1 MSIPSPLQPQDPLE
15 GASTP
20 KSRMRVTVLTILAL
34 HVVFI
39 GGLLMQGCD
48 KKSGTN
54 SAQNPA
60 STGSLPSLGD
70 TNSYFS
76 NFPGDTPGVASGG
89 TGTGNAGASG
99 GGTIGSA
106 IPPVGSPSVAQ
117 GAGAGSLGTPDS
129 GTGPTTS
136 TGLSSPSSS
145 GGGVGTSTHVTGLPV
160 ATSPTEPVTGGSG
173 TEHVIKQ
180 GDQLSTIARRYGVT
194 VQAIVDANPTVKPR
208 NLKVN
213 DKLVIPPPAPTPAAG
228 TATAVASASGATAG
242 GAGAGGTEGEVYIVK
257 QGDNLTRI
265 GKKFGVSPKA
275 LRAANHLKNDRLVPK
290 QRLVIPAKPAAAST
304 APSSR

>member
-1 MSIPSPLQPQDPLE
+1 MSTPSPLQPQDPLE
-15 GASTP
+15 GTSTP

-60 STGSLPSLGD
+60 PTGSLPSLGD

-89 TGTGNAGASG
+89 TGSGTTGATGP
-99 GGTIGSA
+99 GTVGSP
-106 IPPVGSPSVAQ
+106 IPPVGSSPVTQ
-117 GAGAGSLGTPDS
+117 GPGPGTGSLGTPDA
-129 GTGPTTS
+129 GTGSTAA
-136 TGLSSPSSS
+136 TGLSSYSTP
-145 GGGVGTSTHVTGLPV
+145 GGGLGTSTPTTGLPV

-173 TEHVIKQ
+173 TEHVIKS

-194 VQAIVDANPTVKPR
+194 VQAIVDANPSVKPR

-213 DKLVIPPPAPTPAAG
+213 DKLVIPPPAPAPSTS
-228 TATAVASASGATAG
+228 VASASGTTG
-242 GAGAGGTEGEVYIVK
+242 GGVGAGAAEGEVYIVK
-257 QGDNLTRI
+257 QGDNLTKI
-265 GKKFGVSPKA
+265 GKKFGVSAKA

-290 QRLVIPAKPAAAST
+290 QRLVIPAKPT
-304 APSSR
+304 ATPSSNSSR